1 MTFCWHQ
8 RFWFVSAISTLLRGC
23 GCEPPL
29 AVRSV
34 LQSGL
39 SQIQP
44 HRYAAESSFRMPPM
58 SSSLLNGK
66 STVPFLIPVADG
78 TMRRRSPRERSE
90 HTADLRPVP
99 SKEFPVMAGCS
110 SGTGL
115 PQLTPTSFIRW
126 YRGCRSS
133 VIALSEL
140 VGAPTRFVAHSRQ
153 GVAWFKSYWHARIA
167 MDAYKAW
174 GCGRRDAMTSG
185 CRCPSFL
192 SLASYP

>member
-8 RFWFVSAISTLLRGC
+8 RFWLVSAISTSLRGC

-39 SQIQP
+39 SRVQP

-66 STVPFLIPVADG
+66 STVLFLIPVADD
-78 TMRRRSPRERSE
+78 TMRRRSSRERSE
-90 HTADLRPVP
+90 PAADLRPVP
-99 SKEFPVMAGCS
+99 SKEFPVMVGCS

-115 PQLTPTSFIRW
+115 PQLTPTSFMRW
-126 YRGCRSS
+126 HMG
-133 VIALSEL
+133 LL
-140 VGAPTRFVAHSRQ
+140 
-153 GVAWFKSYWHARIA
+153 
-167 MDAYKAW
+167 
-174 GCGRRDAMTSG
+174 
-185 CRCPSFL
+185 
-192 SLASYP
+192 

>member
-1 MTFCWHQ
+1 
-8 RFWFVSAISTLLRGC
+8 
-23 GCEPPL
+23 
-29 AVRSV
+29 
-34 LQSGL
+34 
-39 SQIQP
+39 
-44 HRYAAESSFRMPPM
+44 M

-115 PQLTPTSFIRW
+115 PQLTSTSFIRW

-140 VGAPTRFVAHSRQ
+140 RRAS
-153 GVAWFKSYWHARIA
+153 WRILG
-167 MDAYKAW
+167 KELR
-174 GCGRRDAMTSG
+174 GLNRIGI
-185 CRCPSFL
+185 L
-192 SLASYP
+192 V